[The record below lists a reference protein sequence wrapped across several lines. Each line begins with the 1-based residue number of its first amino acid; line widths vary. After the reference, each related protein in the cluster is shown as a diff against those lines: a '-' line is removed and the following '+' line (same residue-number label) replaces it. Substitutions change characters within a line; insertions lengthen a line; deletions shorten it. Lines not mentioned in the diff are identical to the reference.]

1 MPKFT
6 PNNGKRAGK
15 ERNVT
20 FDPEVALLEIVNHW
34 WVLVIGLI
42 ITAMLSYIVVTETYK
57 EEYAADATFVIS
69 AKGSTTSTIYSNLST
84 ARSLAESFKYILDSD
99 VLMHTINGILGID
112 EFPGRISSSLLEDT
126 NILYLHVTSDSPEL
140 TFAMIN
146 AIIENHHIISD
157 KIISN
162 ASMDLLLKPTM
173 PKTPVNSMN
182 RRSTVIKAS
191 LLSLVGIS
199 AIIIILSALS
209 DGVKNEEDLVNKID
223 ADKLASLYHE
233 KTKRTFRTMFNGKP
247 DNVLVSNP
255 TTGFSYSETFRLLR
269 SRIEYLMK
277 KGGHKV
283 LLINSVLDGEGRST
297 IAANISLM
305 LAYNN
310 SKVLLVEGDMV
321 NPSLERLLNCQVKA
335 QDAFYEFVL
344 HPHSFDTLPSPEKL
358 PNLKLLLCKTQVM
371 NSTELIGS
379 QDMANCFEAARKE
392 FDYII
397 VDTPPIAL
405 TRDAEYFYELA
416 DASVMVIHQNQTS
429 AKNINNAINNIAAN
443 NVSVIGAI
451 LNDVRSIGLLNYLI
465 YDTPSISTYNR
476 GGYFSGFNSYG
487 TYGAYGKYSRYG
499 YGYGREGGEQDK
511 SSYFKG
517 SDKKNE
523 SEDEN

>member
-20 FDPEVALLEIVNHW
+20 FDLEVAILEIVNHW

-42 ITAMLSYIVVTETYK
+42 ISAMLSYIVVTKTYK

-84 ARSLAESFKYILDSD
+84 AKSLAESFKYILDSD

-112 EFPGRISSSLLEDT
+112 EFPGKISSSLLENT

-173 PKTPVNSMN
+173 PKAPVNNMN
-182 RRSTVIKAS
+182 RRSAVIKTS
-191 LLSLVGIS
+191 LLSLVAIS
-199 AIIIILSALS
+199 AIIIVVSTLS
-209 DGVKNEEDLVNKID
+209 DSVKNEEDLENKVD
-223 ADKLASLYHE
+223 ADKLASFYHE
-233 KTKRTFRTMFNGKP
+233 KSKRTLRTLFSSHTE
-247 DNVLVSNP
+247 NVLVSNP
-255 TTGFSYSETFRLLR
+255 TTSFSYSETFRLLR
-269 SRIEYLMK
+269 SRIEYLMR

-283 LLINSVLDGEGRST
+283 LLVNSVLDGEGRST
-297 IAANISLM
+297 IAANIALM

-310 SKVLLVEGDMV
+310 NKVLLIEGDMV
-321 NPSLERLLNCQVKA
+321 NPSLEKMLGCQVKA
-335 QDAFYEFVL
+335 QDAFDEFVL
-344 HPHSFDTLPSPEKL
+344 HPHSFDTLPSPENL

-379 QDMANCFEAARKE
+379 RDMANCFEAARNQ

-397 VDTPPIAL
+397 VDTPPISL
-405 TRDAEYFYELA
+405 TRDAEYFYDLA
-416 DASVMVIHQNQTS
+416 DSSVMVIHQNQTS
-429 AKNINNAINNIAAN
+429 AKSINNAISSLTAN
-443 NVSVIGAI
+443 NVAVLGAI

-465 YDTPSISTYNR
+465 YDTPSISTYSR
-476 GGYFSGFNSYG
+476 GGYFSGLNAYG
-487 TYGAYGKYSRYG
+487 TYGAYGKYTRYG
-499 YGYGREGGEQDK
+499 YNYSNGSPGHDK
-511 SSYFKG
+511 SSYFKNA
-517 SDKKNE
+517 DEKKE
-523 SEDEN
+523 SEEKN